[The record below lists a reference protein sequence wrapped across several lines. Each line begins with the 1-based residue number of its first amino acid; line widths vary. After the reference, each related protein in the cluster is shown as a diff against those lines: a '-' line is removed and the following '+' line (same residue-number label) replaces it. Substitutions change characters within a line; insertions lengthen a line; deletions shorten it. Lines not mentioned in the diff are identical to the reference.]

1 MKITRKDVEYVA
13 RLARLKLTEEEKE
26 KFSSQL
32 ESIISYIDQLNELDT
47 REIEPTSH
55 ILDLENAFREDEVK
69 KSSAELIKQILN
81 NAPDREGNFF
91 KVKKVI
97 E

>member
-1 MKITRKDVEYVA
+1 MKITRKDVDYVA
-13 RLARLKLTEEEKE
+13 RLARLKLTDEEKE
-26 KFSSQL
+26 KFTLQL
-32 ESIISYIDQLNELDT
+32 ESIISYIDQLKELDT
-47 REIEPTSH
+47 SDIQPTSH
-55 ILDLENAFREDEVK
+55 VLELKNAWREDNVL
-69 KSSAELIKQILN
+69 KSSGELLEDILK

>member
-1 MKITRKDVEYVA
+1 MKITRKDVDYVA
-13 RLARLKLTEEEKE
+13 RLARLKLTDEEKE
-26 KFSSQL
+26 KFTLQL
-32 ESIISYIDQLNELDT
+32 ESIISYIDQLKEVDT
-47 REIEPTSH
+47 ANIQPTSH
-55 ILDLENAFREDEVK
+55 VLELKNAWREDK
-69 KSSAELIKQILN
+69 TLKSSGELLEDILK

>member
-1 MKITRKDVEYVA
+1 MKITRKDVDYVA
-13 RLARLKLTEEEKE
+13 RLARLKLSEEEKE
-26 KFSSQL
+26 KFTLQL
-32 ESIISYIDQLNELDT
+32 ESIISHIDQLKELDT
-47 REIEPTSH
+47 KEILPTSH
-55 ILDLENAFREDEVK
+55 VLELRNAWRDDEVVR
-69 KSSAELIKQILN
+69 SSSELLEEILS